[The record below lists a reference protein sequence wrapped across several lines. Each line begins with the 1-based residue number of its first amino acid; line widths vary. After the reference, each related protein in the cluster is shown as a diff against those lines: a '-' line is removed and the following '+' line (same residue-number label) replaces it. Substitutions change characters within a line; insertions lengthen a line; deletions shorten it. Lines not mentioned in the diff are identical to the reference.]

1 MADRIFPNR
10 IQDEALDSDLVFQ
23 GIDWDTFNQRLADAQ
38 SGEKKRVPTELLNAL
53 NKAHPEAFREVADV
67 ESGSMYAEKGM
78 DDDMSDDEAMM
89 VDSYKTAK
97 KKKGLDPTK
106 GLGKYLADKE
116 ENEQGESEDHDK
128 DHDDKDHDKDHDKHD
143 DEDDDEKDGKGP
155 MKRKGPK
162 SKDEKKKSYA
172 FNHPSQISAE
182 AIETALANG
191 DQELANVILAVR
203 HERRVRLAEKIERQI
218 VAQNTQNVKL
228 AQRKAYRQNIVDS
241 LPVGTSKKEVVNSD
255 EFVKV
260 SSMNNSARKAFA
272 AKAIQNGFPAEY
284 VQAMLGETVKVD
296 NLSDIKKVM
305 ASELEPN
312 VKVAAIKSM
321 TKVATLTNDDY
332 KRLKDYWKNELGYAE
347 AWVDELFT
355 QEYDK

>member
-1 MADRIFPNR
+1 MH
-10 IQDEALDSDLVFQ
+10 E
-23 GIDWDTFNQRLADAQ
+23 
-38 SGEKKRVPTELLNAL
+38 
-53 NKAHPEAFREVADV
+53 
-67 ESGSMYAEKGM
+67 
-78 DDDMSDDEAMM
+78 DDE
-89 VDSYKTAK
+89 T
-97 KKKGLDPTK
+97 
-106 GLGKYLADKE
+106 E
-116 ENEQGESEDHDK
+116 EEESDEHDHEDNE
-128 DHDDKDHDKDHDKHD
+128 D
-143 DEDDDEKDGKGP
+143 DEDDDKDDAKGP

-162 SKDEKKKSYA
+162 SKEDKKSYA

-203 HERRVRLAEKIERQI
+203 HERRVRLAEKIERHI

-228 AQRKAYRQNIVDS
+228 AQRKAYRQNIVNS
-241 LPVGTSKKEVVNSD
+241 LPVETSKKEVVNSD

-272 AKAIQNGFPAEY
+272 AKAIENGFPAEY

-296 NLSDIKKVM
+296 KLSDIKKVM

>member
-10 IQDEALDSDLVFQ
+10 IQEEALDSDLVFQ
-23 GIDWDTFNQRLADAQ
+23 GIDWDNFNERLAKAKSPKMDEKTKKMLQDLNETSEEDA
-38 SGEKKRVPTELLNAL
+38 EDLRNVPEQL
-53 NKAHPEAFREVADV
+53 REHV
-67 ESGSMYAEKGM
+67 
-78 DDDMSDDEAMM
+78 
-89 VDSYKTAK
+89 K
-97 KKKGLDPTK
+97 KKQKSK
-106 GLGKYLADKE
+106 
-116 ENEQGESEDHDK
+116 DK
-128 DHDDKDHDKDHDKHD
+128 DHDDEDHDEKDHDKHD
-143 DEDDDEKDGKGP
+143 NDEDDEEDEVEDEKDGKGP

-182 AIETALANG
+182 AIEVALANG

-228 AQRKAYRQNIVDS
+228 AQRKAYRQNIVNS
-241 LPVGTSKKEVVNSD
+241 LPVETSKKEVVNSD

-272 AKAIQNGFPAEY
+272 AKAIENGFPAEY

-296 NLSDIKKVM
+296 KLSDIKKVM

>member
-10 IQDEALDSDLVFQ
+10 IQEEALDSDLVFQ
-23 GIDWDTFNQRLADAQ
+23 GIDWDNFNERLAKAKSPKMDEKTKKMLQDLNETSEEDAEDL
-38 SGEKKRVPTELLNAL
+38 SDVPEQL
-53 NKAHPEAFREVADV
+53 REHV
-67 ESGSMYAEKGM
+67 
-78 DDDMSDDEAMM
+78 
-89 VDSYKTAK
+89 K
-97 KKKGLDPTK
+97 KKQKSK
-106 GLGKYLADKE
+106 
-116 ENEQGESEDHDK
+116 DK
-128 DHDDKDHDKDHDKHD
+128 DHDDEDHDEKDHDKHD
-143 DEDDDEKDGKGP
+143 NDEDDEEDEVEDEKDGKGP

-182 AIETALANG
+182 AIEVALANG

-228 AQRKAYRQNIVDS
+228 AQRKAYRQNIVNS
-241 LPVGTSKKEVVNSD
+241 LPVETSKKEVVNSD

-272 AKAIQNGFPAEY
+272 AKAIENGFPAEY

-296 NLSDIKKVM
+296 KLSDIKKVM

>member
-23 GIDWDTFNQRLADAQ
+23 GIDWDNFNERLAKAKEPKKMDDETKEMLKGLSDKKKPSEEDTKDLSEVPPQ
-38 SGEKKRVPTELLNAL
+38 FLDNVKKRKKMHE
-53 NKAHPEAFREVADV
+53 
-67 ESGSMYAEKGM
+67 
-78 DDDMSDDEAMM
+78 DDE
-89 VDSYKTAK
+89 T
-97 KKKGLDPTK
+97 
-106 GLGKYLADKE
+106 E
-116 ENEQGESEDHDK
+116 EEESDEHDHEDNE
-128 DHDDKDHDKDHDKHD
+128 D
-143 DEDDDEKDGKGP
+143 DEDDEKDGKGP

-182 AIETALANG
+182 AIEVALANG

-228 AQRKAYRQNIVDS
+228 AQRKAYRQNIVNS
-241 LPVGTSKKEVVNSD
+241 LPVETSKKEVVNSD

-284 VQAMLGETVKVD
+284 VQAMLGEKVKVD

>member
-10 IQDEALDSDLVFQ
+10 IQEEALDSDLVFQ
-23 GIDWDTFNQRLADAQ
+23 GIDWDNFNERLAKAK
-38 SGEKKRVPTELLNAL
+38 EPKK
-53 NKAHPEAFREVADV
+53 
-67 ESGSMYAEKGM
+67 M
-78 DDDMSDDEAMM
+78 DDETKEMLKGLSDKKKPSEEDRKKLDDVPPQFLDNVKKNKKMHEDDE
-89 VDSYKTAK
+89 T
-97 KKKGLDPTK
+97 
-106 GLGKYLADKE
+106 E
-116 ENEQGESEDHDK
+116 EEESDEHDHEDNE
-128 DHDDKDHDKDHDKHD
+128 D
-143 DEDDDEKDGKGP
+143 DEDDEKDGKGP

-228 AQRKAYRQNIVDS
+228 AQRKAYRQNIVNS
-241 LPVGTSKKEVVNSD
+241 LPVGTSKKEVANSD

-272 AKAIQNGFPAEY
+272 AKAIENGFPAEY
-284 VQAMLGETVKVD
+284 VQAMLGETVKGD
-296 NLSDIKKVM
+296 KLSDIKKVM

>member
-10 IQDEALDSDLVFQ
+10 IQEEALDSDLVFQ
-23 GIDWDTFNQRLADAQ
+23 GIDWDNFNERLAKAKSPKMDEKTKKMLQDLNETSEEDAEDLSDVPEQ
-38 SGEKKRVPTELLNAL
+38 LREHVKK
-53 NKAHPEAFREVADV
+53 KQKSKDKDH
-67 ESGSMYAEKGM
+67 
-78 DDDMSDDEAMM
+78 DDE
-89 VDSYKTAK
+89 DH
-97 KKKGLDPTK
+97 
-106 GLGKYLADKE
+106 DKDHDKDHDD
-116 ENEQGESEDHDK
+116 EDHDK
-128 DHDDKDHDKDHDKHD
+128 DHDDDEYDEEE
-143 DEDDDEKDGKGP
+143 EDDDKGP

-162 SKDEKKKSYA
+162 KKDNKKKSYA

-218 VAQNTQNVKL
+218 VAQNAQNVKL

-241 LPVGTSKKEVVNSD
+241 LPAETSKKEVKSSD

-260 SSMNNSARKAFA
+260 SSMNNSAKKAFA
-272 AKAIQNGFPAEY
+272 AKAIENGFPVEY
-284 VQAMLGETVKVD
+284 VEAMLGTTAKVD
-296 NLSDIKKVM
+296 NLADIKKVM

-312 VKVAAIKSM
+312 VKVAAVKSM

-347 AWVDELFT
+347 EWVDELFT

>member
-10 IQDEALDSDLVFQ
+10 IQEEALDSDLVFQ
-23 GIDWDTFNQRLADAQ
+23 GIDWDNFNERLAKAK
-38 SGEKKRVPTELLNAL
+38 EPKK
-53 NKAHPEAFREVADV
+53 
-67 ESGSMYAEKGM
+67 M
-78 DDDMSDDEAMM
+78 DDETKEMLKGLSDKKKPSEEDRKKLDD
-89 VDSYKTAK
+89 VPPQFLDNVK
-97 KKKGLDPTK
+97 KKKK
-106 GLGKYLADKE
+106 MHE
-116 ENEQGESEDHDK
+116 
-128 DHDDKDHDKDHDKHD
+128 D
-143 DEDDDEKDGKGP
+143 DETEEEESDEHDHEDNEDDEDDEKDGKGP

-182 AIETALANG
+182 AIEVALANG

-228 AQRKAYRQNIVDS
+228 AQRKAYRQNIVNS
-241 LPVGTSKKEVVNSD
+241 LPVETSKKEVVNSD

-272 AKAIQNGFPAEY
+272 AKAIENGFPAEY

-296 NLSDIKKVM
+296 KLSDIKKVM

>member
-10 IQDEALDSDLVFQ
+10 IQEEALDSDLVFQ
-23 GIDWDTFNQRLADAQ
+23 GIDWDNFNERLAKAKSPKMDEKTKKMLQDLNETSEEDAEDL
-38 SGEKKRVPTELLNAL
+38 SDVPEQL
-53 NKAHPEAFREVADV
+53 REHV
-67 ESGSMYAEKGM
+67 
-78 DDDMSDDEAMM
+78 
-89 VDSYKTAK
+89 K
-97 KKKGLDPTK
+97 KKQKSK
-106 GLGKYLADKE
+106 DKDHDD
-116 ENEQGESEDHDK
+116 EDHDK
-128 DHDDKDHDKDHDKHD
+128 DHDD
-143 DEDDDEKDGKGP
+143 DEDDEEEEDDDKGP

-162 SKDEKKKSYA
+162 KKDNKKKSYA

-218 VAQNTQNVKL
+218 VAQNAQNVKL

-241 LPVGTSKKEVVNSD
+241 LPAETSKKEVKSSD

-260 SSMNNSARKAFA
+260 SSMNNSAKKAFA
-272 AKAIQNGFPAEY
+272 AKAIENGFPVEY
-284 VQAMLGETVKVD
+284 VEAMLGTTAKVD
-296 NLSDIKKVM
+296 NLADIKKVM

-312 VKVAAIKSM
+312 VKVAAVKSM

-347 AWVDELFT
+347 EWVDELFT

>member
-10 IQDEALDSDLVFQ
+10 IQEEALDSDLVFQ
-23 GIDWDTFNQRLADAQ
+23 GIDWDNFNERLAKAK
-38 SGEKKRVPTELLNAL
+38 EPKK
-53 NKAHPEAFREVADV
+53 
-67 ESGSMYAEKGM
+67 M
-78 DDDMSDDEAMM
+78 DDETKEMLKGLSDKKKPSEKDRGDLSD
-89 VDSYKTAK
+89 VPPQFLDNVK
-97 KKKGLDPTK
+97 KKKKMHEDDET
-106 GLGKYLADKE
+106 E
-116 ENEQGESEDHDK
+116 EEESDEHDHE
-128 DHDDKDHDKDHDKHD
+128 D
-143 DEDDDEKDGKGP
+143 DEDDDKDDAKGP

-162 SKDEKKKSYA
+162 SKEDKKSYA

-241 LPVGTSKKEVVNSD
+241 LPVETSKKEVVNSD

>member
-10 IQDEALDSDLVFQ
+10 IQEEALDSDLVFQ
-23 GIDWDTFNQRLADAQ
+23 GIDWDNFNERLAKAKAP
-38 SGEKKRVPTELLNAL
+38 KKMDEETKKMLKELGDKKKPSEDDTDNLKDVPEEFLDN
-53 NKAHPEAFREVADV
+53 V
-67 ESGSMYAEKGM
+67 
-78 DDDMSDDEAMM
+78 
-89 VDSYKTAK
+89 K
-97 KKKGLDPTK
+97 KKKKMHEDDET
-106 GLGKYLADKE
+106 E
-116 ENEQGESEDHDK
+116 EEESDEHNHEDD
-128 DHDDKDHDKDHDKHD
+128 D
-143 DEDDDEKDGKGP
+143 DEDDEEDDDKGP

-162 SKDEKKKSYA
+162 KKDNKKKSYA

-218 VAQNTQNVKL
+218 VAQNAQNVKL

-241 LPVGTSKKEVVNSD
+241 LPAETSKKEVKSSD

-260 SSMNNSARKAFA
+260 SSMNNSAKKAFA
-272 AKAIQNGFPAEY
+272 AKAIENGFPVEY
-284 VQAMLGETVKVD
+284 VEAMLGTTAKVD
-296 NLSDIKKVM
+296 NLADIKKVM

-312 VKVAAIKSM
+312 VKVAAVKSM

-347 AWVDELFT
+347 EWVDELFT

>member
-10 IQDEALDSDLVFQ
+10 IQEEALDSDLVFQ
-23 GIDWDTFNQRLADAQ
+23 GIDWDNFNERLAKAKAPKKMDEETKKMLQ
-38 SGEKKRVPTELLNAL
+38 ELGDKKKPSEDDRKKLDDVPPQFLENVKKRKKMHE
-53 NKAHPEAFREVADV
+53 
-67 ESGSMYAEKGM
+67 
-78 DDDMSDDEAMM
+78 DDE
-89 VDSYKTAK
+89 T
-97 KKKGLDPTK
+97 
-106 GLGKYLADKE
+106 E
-116 ENEQGESEDHDK
+116 EEESDEHDHE
-128 DHDDKDHDKDHDKHD
+128 D
-143 DEDDDEKDGKGP
+143 DEDDDKDDAKGP

-162 SKDEKKKSYA
+162 SKEDKKSYA

-218 VAQNTQNVKL
+218 VAQNAQNVKL

-241 LPVGTSKKEVVNSD
+241 LPAETSKKEVKSSD

-260 SSMNNSARKAFA
+260 SSMNNSAKKAFA
-272 AKAIQNGFPAEY
+272 AKAIENGFPVEY
-284 VQAMLGETVKVD
+284 VEAMLGTTAKVD
-296 NLSDIKKVM
+296 NLADIKKVM

-312 VKVAAIKSM
+312 VKVAAVKSM

-347 AWVDELFT
+347 EWVDELFT

>member
-23 GIDWDTFNQRLADAQ
+23 GIDWDNFNERLAKAKEPKKMDDETKEMLKGLSDKKKPSEEDRKKLNDVPPQ
-38 SGEKKRVPTELLNAL
+38 FLENVKKRKKMHE
-53 NKAHPEAFREVADV
+53 
-67 ESGSMYAEKGM
+67 
-78 DDDMSDDEAMM
+78 DDE
-89 VDSYKTAK
+89 T
-97 KKKGLDPTK
+97 
-106 GLGKYLADKE
+106 E
-116 ENEQGESEDHDK
+116 EEESDEHDHEDNE
-128 DHDDKDHDKDHDKHD
+128 D
-143 DEDDDEKDGKGP
+143 DEDDDKDDAKGP

-162 SKDEKKKSYA
+162 SKEDKKSYA

-203 HERRVRLAEKIERQI
+203 HERRVRLAEKIERQ
-218 VAQNTQNVKL
+218 VQAQSEKNIKL

-260 SSMNNSARKAFA
+260 SSMNNSAKKAFA
-272 AKAIQNGFPAEY
+272 AKAIENGFPVEY
-284 VQAMLGETVKVD
+284 IEAMLGLSAKVD
-296 NLSDIKKVM
+296 NLADIKKVM
-305 ASELEPN
+305 ASSLDNN
-312 VKVAAIKSM
+312 VKIAAVSSM
-321 TKVATLTNDDY
+321 TKLATLSSDDY
-332 KRLKDYWKNELGYAE
+332 KRLKDYWKNDLGYAE
-347 AWVDELFT
+347 DWVDELFT